1 MCLWRLSV
9 VHVIL
14 MRVKLGPLASSALNW
29 KKNWRSLSEER
40 WNIFKIATSP
50 VCPNLTLLSQKL
62 SNQFHTALG
71 GEPVSAV
78 GVAACLWLRV
88 ASAFSTPAA
97 ETDGSTGSPSGP
109 IMTHCP
115 VAGDWHSAITLQFS
129 VHFISNLALCNLPS
143 RLRHFLN
150 LLSQIKPP
158 KTGSWLDT
166 QLWEMFEGKTIM
178 LWFLYLENEGVGHPE
193 KISCIQTSTN
203 LESRRESWMR
213 NIWRNRPWRSPILP
227 WESTSLFL
235 HQITL
240 YYTSMFLFMII
251 ALLLFQIKSIKSAT
265 RTYFHIRLI
274 YFITEIQFFIL
285 FFIHMLCMCAF
296 ARILFCS
303 FFLSWPSFL
312 KPTKTSRSI
321 PLLTVM

>member
-1 MCLWRLSV
+1 
-9 VHVIL
+9 
-14 MRVKLGPLASSALNW
+14 
-29 KKNWRSLSEER
+29 
-40 WNIFKIATSP
+40 
-50 VCPNLTLLSQKL
+50 
-62 SNQFHTALG
+62 
-71 GEPVSAV
+71 
-78 GVAACLWLRV
+78 
-88 ASAFSTPAA
+88 
-97 ETDGSTGSPSGP
+97 
-109 IMTHCP
+109 
-115 VAGDWHSAITLQFS
+115 
-129 VHFISNLALCNLPS
+129 
-143 RLRHFLN
+143 
-150 LLSQIKPP
+150 
-158 KTGSWLDT
+158 
-166 QLWEMFEGKTIM
+166 MFEGKTIM

-203 LESRRESWMR
+203 LESGRESWMR

-240 YYTSMFLFMII
+240 YYTSMFPFMII
-251 ALLLFQIKSIKSAT
+251 VLLLFQIKNIKSAT
-265 RTYFHIRLI
+265 RTYFHFRLI

-321 PLLTVM
+321 PLRTVMKLYLLKMGKLVNQYRPFIPPSGIRDPPQVSHFSLLPPSNTDTCEFLIIATCTISGGQPHGPERLPLSINAMPVPWQNSCRGWGLL